1 LNQAFPALVFLGMIA
16 FAEEEMSRAK
26 DYLLESVSV
35 VGTLGHIFQVVPRAI
50 LGYLLRAQG
59 DGQMAREYLATAL
72 HSAVDHRSITPLMYG
87 LPIAALFAADEGHI
101 ERAVELH
108 TLAQQF
114 GHIDNSCW
122 FEQIASREL
131 ESLANALPLEI
142 ASAAK
147 SRGRELDIWVTA
159 EQLLEEFTIT

>member
-1 LNQAFPALVFLGMIA
+1 MIA
-16 FAEEEMSRAK
+16 FAEEDTSGAK
-26 DYLLESVSV
+26 DHLLESVSV
-35 VGTLGHIFQVVPRAI
+35 VSTLGHIFLVVPRAT
-50 LGYLLRAQG
+50 LSYVLRAQS
-59 DGQMAREYLATAL
+59 DGQLARKYLASAI
-72 HSAVDHRSITPLMYG
+72 HSAFDHRSITPLMYG

-114 GHIDNSCW
+114 GHIANSCW

-131 ESLANALPLEI
+131 ESLASALPLKI

-159 EQLLEEFTIT
+159 EQLLKELTIT